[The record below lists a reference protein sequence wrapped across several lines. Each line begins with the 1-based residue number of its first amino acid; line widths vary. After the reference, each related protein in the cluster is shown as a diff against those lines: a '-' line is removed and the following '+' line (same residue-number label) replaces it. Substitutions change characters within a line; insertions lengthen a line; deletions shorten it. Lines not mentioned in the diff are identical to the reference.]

1 MGFRFRKSF
10 NLGKG
15 LKINL
20 SKNGIG
26 YSVGTKGVRVSKTA
40 KGTTRKT
47 LTLPGTG
54 LSYVTESKS
63 TNQNNKIKK
72 GIKNIKD
79 KSFDEI
85 IDDIAESFDDKDEK

>member
-63 TNQNNKIKK
+63 TNQDNKIKK

>member
-1 MGFRFRKSF
+1 MGFRFKKSF

-20 SKNGIG
+20 SKHGIG
-26 YSVGTKGVRVSKTA
+26 YSIGTKGVRVTKTA

-63 TNQNNKIKK
+63 DKDKKITKDRES
-72 GIKNIKD
+72 IKD

-85 IDDIAESFDDKDEK
+85 VDDIANSFDKK

>member
-20 SKNGIG
+20 SKHGIG
-26 YSVGTKGVRVSKTA
+26 YSVGTKGVRVTKTA

-63 TNQNNKIKK
+63 DKDKKITK
-72 GIKNIKD
+72 GMESIKD

-85 IDDIAESFDDKDEK
+85 VDNIANSFDKK

>member
-1 MGFRFRKSF
+1 MGFRFKKSF

-20 SKNGIG
+20 SKHGIG
-26 YSVGTKGVRVSKTA
+26 YSVGTKGVRVTKTA

-63 TNQNNKIKK
+63 DKDKKITKDRES
-72 GIKNIKD
+72 IKD
-79 KSFDEI
+79 K
-85 IDDIAESFDDKDEK
+85 

>member
-1 MGFRFRKSF
+1 MGLRFRKSI

-15 LKINL
+15 VKVNL

-26 YSVGTKGVRVSKTA
+26 YSVGTKGVRVSKTS

-54 LSYVTESKS
+54 LSEVTESKS
-63 TNQNNKIKK
+63 DKSKNNIKEK
-72 GIKNIKD
+72 DSKNIKD
-79 KSFDEI
+79 KTFDEI
-85 IDDIAESFDDKDEK
+85 VDDIAKSFTDNIK

>member
-63 TNQNNKIKK
+63 TNQDNKLKK

>member
-20 SKNGIG
+20 SKHGIG
-26 YSVGTKGVRVSKTA
+26 YSVGTKGVRVTKTA

-63 TNQNNKIKK
+63 DKDKKITKDRE
-72 GIKNIKD
+72 NIKD
-79 KSFDEI
+79 KSFDVVKKYQL
-85 IDDIAESFDDKDEK
+85 FF

>member
-20 SKNGIG
+20 SKHGIG
-26 YSVGTKGVRVSKTA
+26 YSVGTKGVRVTKTA

-63 TNQNNKIKK
+63 DKDKKITKDRE
-72 GIKNIKD
+72 NIKD

-85 IDDIAESFDDKDEK
+85 VDNIANSFDKK

>member
-1 MGFRFRKSF
+1 MSFRFRKSF

-20 SKNGIG
+20 SKHGIG
-26 YSVGTKGVRVSKTA
+26 YSVGTKGVRVTKTA

-63 TNQNNKIKK
+63 DKDKKITKDRES
-72 GIKNIKD
+72 IKD

-85 IDDIAESFDDKDEK
+85 VDDIANSFDKK

>member
-20 SKNGIG
+20 SKHGIG
-26 YSVGTKGVRVSKTA
+26 YSVGTKGVRVTKTA

-63 TNQNNKIKK
+63 DKDKKITKDRES
-72 GIKNIKD
+72 IKD

-85 IDDIAESFDDKDEK
+85 VDDIASSFDKK

>member
-1 MGFRFRKSF
+1 MGFRFKKSF

-20 SKNGIG
+20 SKHGIG
-26 YSVGTKGVRVSKTA
+26 YSVGTKGVRVTKTA

-63 TNQNNKIKK
+63 DKDKKITKDRES
-72 GIKNIKD
+72 IKD

-85 IDDIAESFDDKDEK
+85 VDDIASSFDKK

>member
-1 MGFRFRKSF
+1 MGLRFRKSI

-15 LKINL
+15 VKVNL

-26 YSVGTKGVRVSKTA
+26 YSVGTKGVRISKTA

-54 LSYVTESKS
+54 LS
-63 TNQNNKIKK
+63 
-72 GIKNIKD
+72 
-79 KSFDEI
+79 
-85 IDDIAESFDDKDEK
+85 

>member
-1 MGFRFRKSF
+1 MGFRFKKSF

-20 SKNGIG
+20 SKHGIG
-26 YSVGTKGVRVSKTA
+26 YSVGTKGVRVTKTA

-63 TNQNNKIKK
+63 DKDKKITKDRES
-72 GIKNIKD
+72 IKD

-85 IDDIAESFDDKDEK
+85 VDNIANSFDKK

>member
-1 MGFRFRKSF
+1 MGLRFRKSI

-15 LKINL
+15 VKVNL

-26 YSVGTKGVRVSKTA
+26 YSLGTKGVRVSKTA

-54 LSYVTESKS
+54 LSYVTESKGDKS
-63 TNQNNKIKK
+63 KDKTIEKDNKS
-72 GIKNIKD
+72 IKD
-79 KSFDEI
+79 KTFDEI
-85 IDDIAESFDDKDEK
+85 VDDIAKSFTDNIK

>member
-20 SKNGIG
+20 SKHGIG
-26 YSVGTKGVRVSKTA
+26 YSVGTKGVRVTKTA

-63 TNQNNKIKK
+63 DKDKKITKDRES
-72 GIKNIKD
+72 IKD

-85 IDDIAESFDDKDEK
+85 VDDIANSFDKK

>member
-20 SKNGIG
+20 SKHGIG
-26 YSVGTKGVRVSKTA
+26 YSVGIKGVRVTKTA

-63 TNQNNKIKK
+63 DKDKKITKDRES
-72 GIKNIKD
+72 IKD

-85 IDDIAESFDDKDEK
+85 VDDIANSFDKK

>member
-20 SKNGIG
+20 SKHGIG
-26 YSVGTKGVRVSKTA
+26 YSVGTKGVRVTKAAT
-40 KGTTRKT
+40 GTTRKT

-63 TNQNNKIKK
+63 DKDKKITKDRES
-72 GIKNIKD
+72 IKD

-85 IDDIAESFDDKDEK
+85 VDDIANSFDKK

>member
-20 SKNGIG
+20 SKHGIG
-26 YSVGTKGVRVSKTA
+26 YSVGTKEVRVTKTA

-63 TNQNNKIKK
+63 DKDKKITKDRES
-72 GIKNIKD
+72 IKD

-85 IDDIAESFDDKDEK
+85 VDDIANSFDKK

>member
-20 SKNGIG
+20 SKHGIG
-26 YSVGTKGVRVSKTA
+26 YSIGTKGVRVTKTA

-63 TNQNNKIKK
+63 DKDKKITKDRES
-72 GIKNIKD
+72 IKD

-85 IDDIAESFDDKDEK
+85 VDDIANSFDKK

>member
-20 SKNGIG
+20 SKHGIG
-26 YSVGTKGVRVSKTA
+26 YSVGTKGVRVTKTA
-40 KGTTRKT
+40 KGTTRKI

-63 TNQNNKIKK
+63 DKDKKITKDRES
-72 GIKNIKD
+72 IKD

-85 IDDIAESFDDKDEK
+85 VDDIANSFDKK

>member
-10 NLGKG
+10 NLEKG

-20 SKNGIG
+20 SKHGIG
-26 YSVGTKGVRVSKTA
+26 YSVGTKGVRVTKTA

-63 TNQNNKIKK
+63 DKDKKITKDRES
-72 GIKNIKD
+72 IKD

-85 IDDIAESFDDKDEK
+85 VDNIANSFDKK

>member
-20 SKNGIG
+20 SKHGIG
-26 YSVGTKGVRVSKTA
+26 YSVGTKGVRVTKTA

-63 TNQNNKIKK
+63 DKDKKITKDMES
-72 GIKNIKD
+72 IKD

-85 IDDIAESFDDKDEK
+85 VDNIANSFDKK

>member
-54 LSYVTESKS
+54 LSYVTESKN
-63 TNQNNKIKK
+63 TNQDNKLKK

>member
-1 MGFRFRKSF
+1 MGLRFRKSI

-15 LKINL
+15 VKVNL

-26 YSVGTKGVRVSKTA
+26 YSVGTKGVRISKTA

-54 LSYVTESKS
+54 LSYVTESKGDKS
-63 TNQNNKIKK
+63 
-72 GIKNIKD
+72 KD
-79 KSFDEI
+79 KTFDEI
-85 IDDIAESFDDKDEK
+85 VDDIAKSFTDNIK

>member
-20 SKNGIG
+20 SKHGIG
-26 YSVGTKGVRVSKTA
+26 YSVGTKGVRVTKTA

-63 TNQNNKIKK
+63 DKDKKITKDRES
-72 GIKNIKD
+72 IKD

-85 IDDIAESFDDKDEK
+85 VNDIASSFDKK

>member
-20 SKNGIG
+20 SKHGIG
-26 YSVGTKGVRVSKTA
+26 YSVGTKGIRVTKTA

-63 TNQNNKIKK
+63 DKDKKITKDRES
-72 GIKNIKD
+72 IKD

-85 IDDIAESFDDKDEK
+85 VDDIASSFDKK

>member
-20 SKNGIG
+20 SKHGIG
-26 YSVGTKGVRVSKTA
+26 YSVGTKGVRVTKTA
-40 KGTTRKT
+40 KGATRKT

-63 TNQNNKIKK
+63 DKDKKITKDRES
-72 GIKNIKD
+72 IKD

-85 IDDIAESFDDKDEK
+85 VDDIANSFDKK

>member
-20 SKNGIG
+20 SKHGIG
-26 YSVGTKGVRVSKTA
+26 YSVGTKGVRVTKTA

-63 TNQNNKIKK
+63 DKDKKITKDRES
-72 GIKNIKD
+72 IKD

-85 IDDIAESFDDKDEK
+85 VDNIANSFDKK